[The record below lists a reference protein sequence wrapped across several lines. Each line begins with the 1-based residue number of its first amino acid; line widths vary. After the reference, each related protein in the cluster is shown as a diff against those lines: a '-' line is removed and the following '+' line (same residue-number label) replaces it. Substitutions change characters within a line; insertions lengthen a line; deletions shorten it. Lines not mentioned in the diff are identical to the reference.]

1 MLAKF
6 RNKNI
11 GSFSTLLVIVA
22 IMVKMMVPIAHAAAS
37 DQKSFFARLCSGHQV
52 LITINLTDKDQTAS
66 SIKNNK
72 KCPLCSTVAQ
82 DTLTNILTQ
91 PSLVFP
97 TESNRFF
104 TNHIAS
110 FSNDALGLQSIRAP
124 PTHA

>member
-6 RNKNI
+6 RNGNV
-11 GSFSTLLVIVA
+11 GSFSTLLVTLA

-37 DQKSFFARLCSGHQV
+37 NQKSFFARVCSGHQV

-72 KCPLCSTVAQ
+72 KCPLCSAVAQ
-82 DTLTNILTQ
+82 DTPTNILTQ

-97 TESNRFF
+97 NEGNHFF
-104 TNHIAS
+104 TTYIAS
-110 FSNDALGLQSIRAP
+110 FSNDVISGQSIRAP
-124 PTHA
+124 PTQA